1 MKHHFRAFLALI
13 LVVCLFAGIGGAV
26 CAVDAGDGSGTQYD
40 PEFTLNDGGGYS
52 EPVYRVIVEE
62 GHMFQLMADR

>member
-1 MKHHFRAFLALI
+1 MEGEYSMKHHFRAFLALI

-40 PEFTLNDGGGYS
+40 PEFTLDDGGG
-52 EPVYRVIVEE
+52 
-62 GHMFQLMADR
+62 